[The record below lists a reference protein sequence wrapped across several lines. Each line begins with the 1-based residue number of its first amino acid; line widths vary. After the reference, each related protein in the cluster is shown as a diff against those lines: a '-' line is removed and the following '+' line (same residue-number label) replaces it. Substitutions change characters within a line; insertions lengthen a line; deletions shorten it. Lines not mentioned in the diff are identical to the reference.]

1 MWNHAREGYFASE
14 TLARLDV
21 RRIDARG
28 GEFDAHFTR
37 SGTRCLNFAD
47 LQYFACGA
55 VALIVSGLHWPDP
68 LDRHDSMMRPSA
80 NRAKN
85 RKSVARYPLSPI
97 IGGVAARTTMPTAAL
112 IGASFGRYCR
122 IPLRIENDDGTQ
134 INHRAIASALHVGM
148 WHASATRQIA
158 TTYRI
163 FTSAGV
169 PAPFGT
175 GTLGETVPFI
185 TDDIPVH
192 HRSLQARGVSGRHRI
207 VGIVEV
213 SPAYGEYYT

>member
-1 MWNHAREGYFASE
+1 MAVIAVIPRQAPASKLMLPGNGVACTAGKTIYSAAVPKARFHCPFQTQTRSPMRDFDTPSPTSSITPAPSLCGITREGYFASE

-85 RKSVARYPLSPI
+85 RKSVARNPSRPSLE
-97 IGGVAARTTMPTAAL
+97 AL
-112 IGASFGRYCR
+112 R
-122 IPLRIENDDGTQ
+122 
-134 INHRAIASALHVGM
+134 RA
-148 WHASATRQIA
+148 
-158 TTYRI
+158 
-163 FTSAGV
+163 
-169 PAPFGT
+169 
-175 GTLGETVPFI
+175 
-185 TDDIPVH
+185 
-192 HRSLQARGVSGRHRI
+192 
-207 VGIVEV
+207 
-213 SPAYGEYYT
+213 